1 MRVFVY
7 EHFTAGGAGPETPPA
22 ELLAEGRAMVTA
34 LVEGLATLPE
44 VTVRLAWAAGLPRP
58 DLPAEIRGPAVAG
71 SDALPGEN
79 GWEECEAVWPIAPEG
94 GGALERGSRAVL
106 AAGCVLLGSTPEAV
120 RTAASK
126 HDTAAALAA
135 HGVPAVPT
143 RRPGE
148 GIPASGSGWVVKPDR
163 SEGGQGIRYCPG
175 KRELLAALAAL
186 ERPQDWVIQPFVPG
200 RAASLSLLVTRR
212 AARVVSRNRQRLTFG
227 PEAVHLH
234 EVTPGTPPPV
244 DSPWT
249 ARIRNL
255 LAALPG
261 LWGFVGVDFVETVR
275 GPVVLEVNPRL
286 TTAFAGLS
294 EGVRADVAGAIVR
307 EGSRCA
313 MTG

>member
-1 MRVFVY
+1 
-7 EHFTAGGAGPETPPA
+7 
-22 ELLAEGRAMVTA
+22 MVGA

-58 DLPAEIRGPAVAG
+58 DLPAEIREPAVAG
-71 SDALPGEN
+71 TDSLPDGH

-94 GGALERGSRAVL
+94 GGVLERASRAVP
-106 AAGCVLLGSTPEAV
+106 AAGRVLLGSDPEAV

-126 HDTAAALAA
+126 QATAAALAA
-135 HGVPAVPT
+135 HGVPVVPT
-143 RRPGE
+143 RRPEE
-148 GIPASGSGWVVKPDR
+148 GIPESRAGWVLKPDR
-163 SEGGQGIRYCPG
+163 SEGGQGIRYFPR
-175 KRELLAALAAL
+175 KRELLAALGAL
-186 ERPQDWVIQPFVPG
+186 ERPGDWLIQPFVPG
-200 RAASLSLLVTRR
+200 QAASLSLLVTRR
-212 AARVVSRNRQRLTFG
+212 AARVISLNRQRITFG

-234 EVTPGTPPPV
+234 GVTPGPPPPA

-249 ARIRNL
+249 ARTRDL

-307 EGSRCA
+307 EGCRCA